1 MPKQECFR
9 LRYEMQMNAAEETA
23 DMMIYGEIC
32 DDFWKWTESDVSA
45 TDFDKMIK
53 DAKSKGAKKLNIR
66 INSPGGDVNQAIAMR
81 TMLMNSGMESIQISI
96 EGMCASAATLISCLP
111 GSSVSMS
118 EGSEFMIHNPRSCAR
133 GEAKDLEAAAKR
145 MRNTERECASIYA
158 RKSGKSEDEIR
169 AWMDAETWMT
179 AKEAKENGFVDTV
192 LDGEPIV
199 ASVSVRDM
207 EAMRR
212 MYAHVPD
219 CVKERAETTKVSNA
233 DPTVAAGEATEHKTS
248 DKEEGTNMEIKDI
261 TLEQLRTENP
271 TLHGQIMQTGA
282 QQERERIQEIDD
294 LTPAGEEY
302 AEMAAQA
309 KQDGTTAMDFHKA
322 IVKHQREKGQKFLD
336 NRQKETEPA
345 KNVAG
350 GSAKDNDKPS
360 EKQELDEHAKEMAAI
375 AKEMYTSGDDGMY

>member
-32 DDFWKWTESDVSA
+32 DDFWKWTEADVSA

-118 EGSEFMIHNPRSCAR
+118 EGSEFMIHNPKSAAR
-133 GEAKDLEAAAKR
+133 GEAKDFEAAAKR

-158 RKSGKSEDEIR
+158 RKSGKTEDEIR

-199 ASVSVRDM
+199 ASVSARDM

-219 CVKERAETTKVSNA
+219 CVKEHTENTKVSNA
-233 DPTVAAGEATEHKTS
+233 EPTVADGEATEHK
-248 DKEEGTNMEIKDI
+248 DHIEEEIKTMEIKDV
-261 TLEQLRTENP
+261 TLEQLRAENP
-271 TLHGQIMQTGA
+271 TLHSQIMQAGA

-294 LTPAGEEY
+294 LTPNGEEY

-309 KQDGTTAMDFHKA
+309 KANGTTAMDYHKQL
-322 IVKHQREKGQKFLD
+322 VKHQREKGKKFLD
-336 NRQKETEPA
+336 DRRKETEPA
-345 KNVAG
+345 KKVEG
-350 GSAKDNDKPS
+350 GSSEMNDGKTA
-360 EKQELDEHAKEMAAI
+360 KQELDDHAKEMADI
-375 AKEMYTSGDDGMY
+375 AKQMYPDGMGGMY

>member
-1 MPKQECFR
+1 MPKQEFFR
-9 LRYEMQMNAAEETA
+9 LRYEMQMSAAEETA

-32 DDFWKWTESDVSA
+32 DDIFKWTQSDVSA
-45 TDFDKMIK
+45 TDFDKMLK
-53 DAKSKGAKKLNIR
+53 DAKSKGVKKLNIR

-118 EGSEFMIHNPRSCAR
+118 EGSEFMIHNPKSGAW
-133 GEAKDLEAAAKR
+133 GEAKDLEASAKR

-169 AWMDAETWMT
+169 AWMNAETWMT

-199 ASVSVRDM
+199 ASVSARDM

-219 CVKERAETTKVSNA
+219 CVKEHTENTKVSNA
-233 DPTVAAGEATEHKTS
+233 EPTVADGEATEHK
-248 DKEEGTNMEIKDI
+248 DHIEEEIKTMEIKDV
-261 TLEQLRTENP
+261 TLEQLRAENP
-271 TLHGQIMQTGA
+271 TLHSQIMQAGA

-294 LTPAGEEY
+294 LTPNGEEY

-309 KQDGTTAMDFHKA
+309 KANGTTAMDYHKQL
-322 IVKHQREKGQKFLD
+322 VKHQREKGKKFLD
-336 NRQKETEPA
+336 DRRKETEPA
-345 KNVAG
+345 KKVEG
-350 GSAKDNDKPS
+350 GSSEMNDGKTA
-360 EKQELDEHAKEMAAI
+360 KQELDDHAKEMADI
-375 AKEMYTSGDDGMY
+375 AKQMYPDGMGGMY